1 MKISS
6 SYFHLFLV
14 LVGRLFRKI
23 KLPTKVKK
31 GRIKM
36 TEKIEKRQD
45 HQPNSDKKKSR
56 KFPQMTKKML
66 ITACICSG
74 IVLGAGGTVGVVAI
88 HGHHDQIEAAVKH
101 EKLAKKSDIK
111 IDQQAAIDKFNQKYQ
126 NKQINEVELE
136 SDNGKYVYTIKGFDN
151 ANEYKVKVN
160 AKDGKVIS
168 NKSEKLDKNDKK
180 YTLDPSKTISRDEAS
195 QIAEKAAKKGSP
207 IEWKLEQEKEN
218 QAVWEVQV
226 KDGRTV
232 KEVKIDTGS
241 KKVLAVG
248 NDH

>member
-1 MKISS
+1 
-6 SYFHLFLV
+6 
-14 LVGRLFRKI
+14 
-23 KLPTKVKK
+23 
-31 GRIKM
+31 M
-36 TEKIEKRQD
+36 TEKRRDDQL
-45 HQPNSDKKKSR
+45 NSDKKKSR
-56 KFPQMTKKML
+56 KFPQMTKKIL

-74 IVLGAGGTVGVVAI
+74 IILGAGGTVGVVAI

-111 IDQQAAIDKFNQKYQ
+111 IDQQAAIDKFNQRYQ

-160 AKDGKVIS
+160 AKDGKAIS

-195 QIAEKAAKKGSP
+195 QIAEKAAKKGSS

-232 KEVKIDTGS
+232 KEVKIDAGS
-241 KKVLAVG
+241 KKVLEVET
-248 NDH
+248 DH

>member
-1 MKISS
+1 
-6 SYFHLFLV
+6 
-14 LVGRLFRKI
+14 
-23 KLPTKVKK
+23 
-31 GRIKM
+31 M

-45 HQPNSDKKKSR
+45 QQPKPDKKKAR
-56 KFPQMTKKML
+56 KFPKMTKKVL
-66 ITACICSG
+66 ITACVCG
-74 IVLGAGGTVGVVAI
+74 GLVLGAGGIAGVAAMDGY
-88 HGHHDQIEAAVKH
+88 HAQIEAAIKH

-168 NKSEKLDKNDKK
+168 NKFEKLDKNDKK

-195 QIAEKAAKKGSP
+195 QIAEKAAKKGSS
-207 IEWKLEQEKEN
+207 IEWKLEQEKKN
-218 QAVWEVQV
+218 QAIWEVKV

-232 KEVKIDTGS
+232 KEVKIDAGS
-241 KKVLAVG
+241 KKILEVET
-248 NDH
+248 DH

>member
-1 MKISS
+1 
-6 SYFHLFLV
+6 
-14 LVGRLFRKI
+14 
-23 KLPTKVKK
+23 
-31 GRIKM
+31 M
-36 TEKIEKRQD
+36 TEKRQD

-126 NKQINEVELE
+126 NKRINEVELE

-180 YTLDPSKTISRDEAS
+180 YTLDLNKVISRDEAS
-195 QIAEKAAKKGSP
+195 QIAEKAAKNGSSV
-207 IEWKLEQEKEN
+207 EWKLEQEKEN
-218 QAVWEVQV
+218 QAVWEVKV

-232 KEVKIDTGS
+232 KEVKIDAGS
-241 KKVLAVG
+241 KKVLAIET
-248 NDH
+248 DH

>member
-111 IDQQAAIDKFNQKYQ
+111 INQQAAIDQFNKKYPD
-126 NKQINEVELE
+126 KHLNEVELE
-136 SDNGKYVYTIKGFDN
+136 SDKGKYMYKVKGFDN
-151 ANEYKVKVN
+151 TNEYKVKVN

-180 YTLDPSKTISRDEAS
+180 YTLDPSKAISRDEAS
-195 QIAEKAAKKGSP
+195 QIAEKAAKKGSS

-232 KEVKIDTGS
+232 KEVKIDAGS
-241 KKVLAVG
+241 KKVLEVET
-248 NDH
+248 DH

>member
-1 MKISS
+1 
-6 SYFHLFLV
+6 
-14 LVGRLFRKI
+14 
-23 KLPTKVKK
+23 
-31 GRIKM
+31 M
-36 TEKIEKRQD
+36 TEKRQD

-56 KFPQMTKKML
+56 KFPQMTKKLL

-126 NKQINEVELE
+126 NKQINEIELE

-195 QIAEKAAKKGSP
+195 QIAEKAAKKGSS

-232 KEVKIDTGS
+232 KEVKIDAGS
-241 KKVLAVG
+241 KKVLAVET
-248 NDH
+248 DH

>member
-1 MKISS
+1 
-6 SYFHLFLV
+6 
-14 LVGRLFRKI
+14 
-23 KLPTKVKK
+23 
-31 GRIKM
+31 M

-45 HQPNSDKKKSR
+45 QQPKPDKKKAR
-56 KFPQMTKKML
+56 KFPKMTKKVL
-66 ITACICSG
+66 ITACVCG
-74 IVLGAGGTVGVVAI
+74 GLVLGAGGIAGVAAMDGY
-88 HGHHDQIEAAVKH
+88 HAQIEAAIKH

-195 QIAEKAAKKGSP
+195 QIAEKAAKKGSS
-207 IEWKLEQEKEN
+207 IEWKLEQEKKN
-218 QAVWEVQV
+218 QAVWEVKV

-232 KEVKIDTGS
+232 KEVKIDAGS
-241 KKVLAVG
+241 KKILEVET
-248 NDH
+248 DH

>member
-1 MKISS
+1 
-6 SYFHLFLV
+6 
-14 LVGRLFRKI
+14 
-23 KLPTKVKK
+23 
-31 GRIKM
+31 M

-45 HQPNSDKKKSR
+45 QQPKPDKKKAR
-56 KFPQMTKKML
+56 KFPKMTKKVL
-66 ITACICSG
+66 ITACVCG
-74 IVLGAGGTVGVVAI
+74 GLVLGARGIAGVAAMDGY
-88 HGHHDQIEAAVKH
+88 HAQIEAAIKH

-195 QIAEKAAKKGSP
+195 QIAEKAAKKGSS
-207 IEWKLEQEKEN
+207 IEWKLEQEKKN
-218 QAVWEVQV
+218 QAIWEVKV

-232 KEVKIDTGS
+232 KEVKIDAGS
-241 KKVLAVG
+241 KKILEVET
-248 NDH
+248 DH

>member
-1 MKISS
+1 
-6 SYFHLFLV
+6 
-14 LVGRLFRKI
+14 
-23 KLPTKVKK
+23 
-31 GRIKM
+31 M

-45 HQPNSDKKKSR
+45 QQPKPDKKKAR
-56 KFPQMTKKML
+56 KFPKMTKKVL
-66 ITACICSG
+66 ITACVCG
-74 IVLGAGGTVGVVAI
+74 GLVLGAGGIAGVAAMDGY
-88 HGHHDQIEAAVKH
+88 HAQIEAAIKH

-195 QIAEKAAKKGSP
+195 QIAEKAAKKGSS
-207 IEWKLEQEKEN
+207 IEWKLEQEKKN
-218 QAVWEVQV
+218 QAIWEVKV

-232 KEVKIDTGS
+232 KEVKIDAGS
-241 KKVLAVG
+241 KKILEVET
-248 NDH
+248 DH

>member
-1 MKISS
+1 
-6 SYFHLFLV
+6 
-14 LVGRLFRKI
+14 
-23 KLPTKVKK
+23 
-31 GRIKM
+31 M

-45 HQPNSDKKKSR
+45 QQPKPDKKKAR
-56 KFPQMTKKML
+56 KFPKMTKKVL
-66 ITACICSG
+66 ITACVCG
-74 IVLGAGGTVGVVAI
+74 GLALGAGGIAGVAAMDGY
-88 HGHHDQIEAAVKH
+88 HAQIEAAIKH

-195 QIAEKAAKKGSP
+195 QIAEKAAKKGSS
-207 IEWKLEQEKEN
+207 IEWKLEQEKKN
-218 QAVWEVQV
+218 QAIWEVKV

-232 KEVKIDTGS
+232 KEVKIDAGS
-241 KKVLAVG
+241 KKILEVET
-248 NDH
+248 DH

>member
-1 MKISS
+1 
-6 SYFHLFLV
+6 
-14 LVGRLFRKI
+14 
-23 KLPTKVKK
+23 
-31 GRIKM
+31 M

-45 HQPNSDKKKSR
+45 QQPKPDKKKAR
-56 KFPQMTKKML
+56 KFPKMTKKVL
-66 ITACICSG
+66 ITACVCG
-74 IVLGAGGTVGVVAI
+74 GLVLGAGGIAGVAAMDGY
-88 HGHHDQIEAAVKH
+88 HAQIEAAIKH

-168 NKSEKLDKNDKK
+168 NKSEKLDTHDKK

-195 QIAEKAAKKGSP
+195 QIAEKAAKKGSS
-207 IEWKLEQEKEN
+207 IEWKLEQEKKN
-218 QAVWEVQV
+218 QAVWEVKV

-232 KEVKIDTGS
+232 KEVKIDAGS
-241 KKVLAVG
+241 KKILEVET
-248 NDH
+248 DH

>member
-1 MKISS
+1 
-6 SYFHLFLV
+6 
-14 LVGRLFRKI
+14 
-23 KLPTKVKK
+23 
-31 GRIKM
+31 M

-45 HQPNSDKKKSR
+45 QQPKPDKKKAR
-56 KFPQMTKKML
+56 KFPKMTKKVL
-66 ITACICSG
+66 ITAWVCG
-74 IVLGAGGTVGVVAI
+74 GLVLGAGGIAGVAAMDGY
-88 HGHHDQIEAAVKH
+88 HAQIEAAIKH

-195 QIAEKAAKKGSP
+195 QIAEKAAKKGSS
-207 IEWKLEQEKEN
+207 IEWKLEQEKKN
-218 QAVWEVQV
+218 QAVWEVKV

-232 KEVKIDTGS
+232 KEVKIDAGS
-241 KKVLAVG
+241 KKILEVET
-248 NDH
+248 DH

>member
-1 MKISS
+1 
-6 SYFHLFLV
+6 
-14 LVGRLFRKI
+14 
-23 KLPTKVKK
+23 
-31 GRIKM
+31 
-36 TEKIEKRQD
+36 
-45 HQPNSDKKKSR
+45 
-56 KFPQMTKKML
+56 ML

-232 KEVKIDTGS
+232 KEVKIDAGS
-241 KKVLAVG
+241 KKVLEVET
-248 NDH
+248 DH

>member
-23 KLPTKVKK
+23 KLSTKVKK

-36 TEKIEKRQD
+36 TEKRRDDQL
-45 HQPNSDKKKSR
+45 NSDKKKSR

-136 SDNGKYVYTIKGFDN
+136 SDNGKYVYAIKGFDN

-180 YTLDPSKTISRDEAS
+180 YTLDLNKVISRDEAS
-195 QIAEKAAKKGSP
+195 QIAEKAAKNGSSV
-207 IEWKLEQEKEN
+207 EWKLEQEKEN
-218 QAVWEVQV
+218 QAVWEVKI

-232 KEVKIDTGS
+232 KEVKIDAGS
-241 KKVLAVG
+241 KKVLSVE

>member
-1 MKISS
+1 
-6 SYFHLFLV
+6 
-14 LVGRLFRKI
+14 
-23 KLPTKVKK
+23 
-31 GRIKM
+31 M

-45 HQPNSDKKKSR
+45 QQPKPDKKKAR
-56 KFPQMTKKML
+56 KFPKMTKKVL
-66 ITACICSG
+66 ITACVCG
-74 IVLGAGGTVGVVAI
+74 GLVLGAGGIAGVAAMDGY
-88 HGHHDQIEAAVKH
+88 HAQIEAAI
-101 EKLAKKSDIK
+101 KKSDIK

-195 QIAEKAAKKGSP
+195 QIAEKAAKKGSS
-207 IEWKLEQEKEN
+207 IEWKLEQEKKN
-218 QAVWEVQV
+218 QAIWEVKV

-232 KEVKIDTGS
+232 KEVKIDAGS
-241 KKVLAVG
+241 KKILEVET
-248 NDH
+248 DH